1 MMGRVRGVAPLLFE
15 YPGFRWL
22 WLARVVSQVGD
33 IAGYVAM
40 MLFVRELS
48 GSSGT
53 ALAALAVAQGLPTFL
68 VGPFAGVVADRFK
81 RSHVLIASD
90 LTSAVLYLLLP
101 LASAPGHVYAVA
113 LLARLALTFFNPAR
127 AALLPDLVPRQR
139 LVSANAFMQGTY
151 SAMLIVGPA
160 IGASLVAAFGYAP
173 AFWFNA
179 ASFALSA
186 LFAARI
192 AAPTPTRQ
200 THETMRHAAAS
211 VRRDLM
217 EGGRALLSSAAL
229 KVLFAVELFMVA
241 GMVSFDVLEV
251 LFIKDVLG
259 ASDAQYGAV
268 ITAAGVGGVLAGVL
282 LPRVTGRWREASLW
296 AALAAL
302 FAFSF
307 FPYANTRSYPLVLFM
322 VLTQMFAWIGF
333 SALQASLLQ
342 RLVPDA
348 VRGRIFGLAETM
360 AGATRMTIIVV
371 FGVLVD
377 SLGIVVVFNLA
388 GLVVTVGAVVAMVWA
403 RRLQGAADDSA
414 LVVAS
419 VIEPAG

>member
-1 MMGRVRGVAPLLFE
+1 MHRLRNLTPLVFE

-40 MLFVRELS
+40 MLLVRELS
-48 GSSGT
+48 GSSGA
-53 ALAALAVAQGLPTFL
+53 ALAGLAVAQGLPVLL
-68 VGPFAGVVADRFK
+68 VGPFAGVVADRFQ
-81 RSHVLIASD
+81 RNHVLIASD
-90 LTSAVLYLLLP
+90 LMNAALYLALP
-101 LASAPGHVYAVA
+101 FATTTWQVYAVA

-127 AALLPDLVPRQR
+127 AALLPDLLPKSR
-139 LVSANAFMQGTY
+139 LVAANAFMQATF

-160 IGASLVAAFGYAP
+160 VGAMLVAAFGYTA

-186 LFAARI
+186 VFASRI
-192 AAPTPTRQ
+192 VAPKPATQ
-200 THETMRHAAAS
+200 AHESLRHAAEA
-211 VRRDLM
+211 VRRDLA
-217 EGGRALLSSAAL
+217 EGWRALATSRAL
-229 KVLFAVELFMVA
+229 KTLFTVELFMVA

-259 ASDAQYGAV
+259 ATDAQYGAV
-268 ITAAGVGGVLAGVL
+268 ITAAGVGGVLAGL
-282 LPRVTGRWREASLW
+282 TLPRLTRRWRDATLW
-296 AALAAL
+296 AMFAAL

-307 FPYANTRSYPLVLFM
+307 FPYANTRLYGLVLVM
-322 VLTQMFAWIGF
+322 VLMQMFAWIGY

-360 AGATRMTIIVV
+360 AGGTRMTIVVV

-377 SLGIVVVFNLA
+377 SLGIVTVFNLA
-388 GLVVTVGAVVAMVWA
+388 GLIVTLGAVVALLRA
-403 RRLQGAADDSA
+403 RRLQDAADDQA
-414 LVVAS
+414 GVAVS
-419 VIEPAG
+419 IAEPAA

>member
-1 MMGRVRGVAPLLFE
+1 MSRLHALAPLLAE

-22 WLARVVSQVGD
+22 WLARVVSQAGD

-40 MLFVRELS
+40 MLLVRELS

-53 ALAALAVAQGLPTFL
+53 ALAGLAVAQGLPVLL
-68 VGPFAGVVADRFK
+68 VGPFAGVVADRFQ
-81 RSHVLIASD
+81 RNHVLMASD
-90 LTSAVLYLLLP
+90 LMSAGLYLALP
-101 LASAPGHVYAVA
+101 FATTTWQVYIVA

-127 AALLPDLVPRQR
+127 AALLPDLLPKNR
-139 LVSANAFMQGTY
+139 LVAANAFMQATF

-160 IGASLVAAFGYAP
+160 IGAMLVAAFGYTA

-179 ASFALSA
+179 ASFTLSA
-186 LFAARI
+186 VFASRI
-192 AAPTPTRQ
+192 VAPRPAAQ
-200 THETMRHAAAS
+200 AHESLRHAAES
-211 VRRDLM
+211 VRRDLA
-217 EGGRALLSSAAL
+217 EGWRALVSSPAL
-229 KVLFAVELFMVA
+229 KTLFTVELFMVA

-259 ASDAQYGAV
+259 ATDTQYGAV
-268 ITAAGVGGVLAGVL
+268 ITAAGVGGVLAGLV
-282 LPRVTGRWREASLW
+282 LPRLTGRWRDAALW
-296 AALAAL
+296 AMFAAL

-307 FPYANTRSYPLVLFM
+307 FPYANTRRYGLVLVM
-322 VLTQMFAWIGF
+322 VLIQMFAWIGY

-360 AGATRMTIIVV
+360 AGATRMTIIVA
-371 FGVLVD
+371 FGVLID
-377 SLGIVVVFNLA
+377 SLGIVTVFNMA
-388 GLVVTVGAVVAMVWA
+388 GLMVAVGAVVALMRA

-414 LVVAS
+414 QSIVSVAG
-419 VIEPAG
+419 PAG